1 MSGHEASPS
10 FEQVFGRPPEYV
22 VRSPG
27 RVNLIGDHTDYT
39 GGLVLPIAIDRAVI
53 VAARPTEEAFVDV
66 RSAHFRERVR
76 IELDEMTADPAP
88 AWSRYAV
95 GVMAM
100 LKRRGI
106 KLRGAQLW
114 IGGDLPPGAGLA
126 SSAAIEVGIALAM
139 LTAAESLSRNWFTDE
154 YDRLG
159 SRSHSG
165 LGMGTR
171 MNPPPD
177 ELASL
182 CRQAEHEFADS
193 PCGIMDQ
200 LCCTSARSGHAL
212 LIDCQTA
219 KTQAVPLNLGNTEL
233 IVVDTGVRH
242 SIAGAEYAARRRE
255 CTLALE
261 AIRRADPSI
270 TSLREMILDGLESFA
285 DALGDTLFQ
294 RVTHVVTENSRVA
307 RAAEALRAS
316 DLHTFGRLMTESH
329 ASLRDNFAVSCP
341 ELDTV
346 VSIARSVD
354 GVYGARM
361 TGGGFGGCAIALA
374 HADAVDTLR
383 SAIRESYNSQYATRA
398 TVFTVRSTDAARVE

>member
-53 VAARPTEEAFVDV
+53 VAARPTEEAFVDAH
-66 RSAHFRERVR
+66 SAHFRERVR
-76 IELDEMTADPAP
+76 ISLDEMTADSTP
-88 AWSRYAV
+88 AWSRYAI
-95 GVMAM
+95 GVMAI

-139 LTAAESLSRNWFTDE
+139 LTAADVEL
-154 YDRLG
+154 
-159 SRSHSG
+159 
-165 LGMGTR
+165 
-171 MNPPPD
+171 PPD

-212 LIDCQTA
+212 LIDC
-219 KTQAVPLNLGNTEL
+219 
-233 IVVDTGVRH
+233 
-242 SIAGAEYAARRRE
+242 
-255 CTLALE
+255 
-261 AIRRADPSI
+261 
-270 TSLREMILDGLESFA
+270 
-285 DALGDTLFQ
+285 
-294 RVTHVVTENSRVA
+294 
-307 RAAEALRAS
+307 
-316 DLHTFGRLMTESH
+316 
-329 ASLRDNFAVSCP
+329 
-341 ELDTV
+341 
-346 VSIARSVD
+346 
-354 GVYGARM
+354 
-361 TGGGFGGCAIALA
+361 
-374 HADAVDTLR
+374 
-383 SAIRESYNSQYATRA
+383 
-398 TVFTVRSTDAARVE
+398 